1 MVINGSGNKHPP
13 VLKEVFSDG
22 KRSGGTLRK
31 NFCSFCVPLVKVY
44 PKQRYSANSKN
55 GGKKMEIQSKAMR
68 MLRGLKGA
76 GISYKQFAE
85 KTGISLD

>member
-1 MVINGSGNKHPP
+1 MVINGSGNKHPS

-22 KRSGGTLRK
+22 KSWGNSQKEFLFFLRSSGKSISKTK
-31 NFCSFCVPLVKVY
+31 I
-44 PKQRYSANSKN
+44 QREQQKWRQEN
-55 GGKKMEIQSKAMR
+55 MIIQSKAMR

-85 KTGISLD
+85 TTGISLD